1 MCDFMFIAYS
11 PKVGGLDLLI
21 LDMKGIGSGR
31 SVVISIVIIL
41 YSVLGV
47 GCCWLIVMI

>member
-1 MCDFMFIAYS
+1 MCDFMLIAYS

-21 LDMKGIGSGR
+21 LDMKGNGSGR
-31 SVVISIVIIL
+31 SVVISIVIIP

-47 GCCWLIVMI
+47 GSCWLIEII

>member
-21 LDMKGIGSGR
+21 LDMRGSGSGR
-31 SVVISIVIIL
+31 SVVISIVIIPFP
-41 YSVLGV
+41 VL
-47 GCCWLIVMI
+47 GCCWLIVII

>member
-1 MCDFMFIAYS
+1 MCDFIFIAYS

-21 LDMKGIGSGR
+21 LDMKGNGSGR
-31 SVVISIVIIL
+31 SVVISFVIIP

-47 GCCWLIVMI
+47 SCCWLIVMI